1 VFEDQYLQV
10 TLLFIH
16 LFGTHVLCCLQ
27 LTSALP
33 KGTNIYGLGEVVSS
47 SGFRRA
53 IGTNGDNG
61 TIQTMWAR
69 DIADPIDQNM

>member
-1 VFEDQYLQV
+1 LA
-10 TLLFIH
+10 
-16 LFGTHVLCCLQ
+16 
-27 LTSALP
+27 SALP
-33 KGTNIYGLGEVVSS
+33 LGTNVYGLGEVVSS

-69 DIADPIDQNM
+69 DIADPIDQNV